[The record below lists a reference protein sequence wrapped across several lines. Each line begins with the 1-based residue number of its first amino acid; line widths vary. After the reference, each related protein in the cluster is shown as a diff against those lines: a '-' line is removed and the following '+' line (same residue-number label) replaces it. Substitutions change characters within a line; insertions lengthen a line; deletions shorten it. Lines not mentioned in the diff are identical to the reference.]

1 LNIYQ
6 SNPCWDKKEIRLIK
20 ENELFLQKPGIMKKA
35 NDNLENLKNKLI
47 DQIANDGRSYPE
59 GTDLIKG
66 QIAKG
71 ENHNGFPFMS
81 LDMPQKFSKPEMFT
95 FRTLFWWGHYLGFS
109 LILKGIELSYFGE
122 KISERKD
129 SELLM
134 DTYFA
139 TSPNMWEW
147 SRKNEYFRLVSETN
161 ADSILQT
168 ITDNDYIK
176 LVRFFD
182 LDDSTFDRLDW
193 QLAGSVTF
201 ENFMKVIKD

>member
-1 LNIYQ
+1 MIIYQ
-6 SNPCWDKKEIRLIK
+6 SDPSWNKSEIRLIK
-20 ENELFLQKPGIMKKA
+20 ENELFLEKPGIMKKV
-35 NDNLENLKNKLI
+35 NDNLENLKSKLI
-47 DQIANDGRSYPE
+47 EQIANDGRSYPE

-81 LDMPQKFSKPEMFT
+81 LDMPQKFSKTEMFT

-109 LILKGIELSYFGE
+109 LILKGIELNDFG
-122 KISERKD
+122 KKLAERKD
-129 SELLM
+129 SESLM
-134 DTYFA
+134 DTFFA

-147 SRKNEYFRLVSETN
+147 SRKNEYFRPVSKTHT
-161 ADSILQT
+161 DSIVQT
-168 ITDNDYIK
+168 ITDIGYIK

-182 LDDSTFDRLDW
+182 LDDTTFDRLDW
-193 QLAGSVTF
+193 PLAGSMIF